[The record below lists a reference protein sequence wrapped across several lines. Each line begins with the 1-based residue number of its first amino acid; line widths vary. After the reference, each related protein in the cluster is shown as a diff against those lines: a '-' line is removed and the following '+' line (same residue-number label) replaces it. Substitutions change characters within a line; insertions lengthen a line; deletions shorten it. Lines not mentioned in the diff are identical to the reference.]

1 MSHTTTLETKIRDK
15 EALKRAVETM
25 RRELGLEVY
34 IEETNSVNLF
44 QGKVSVKNGIAV
56 KLPNWKYPVLID
68 LDTGKIY
75 YDNYGGRWGDE
86 KYLNLLKQIYASQ
99 KILKAIEKQYGTKVA
114 KKVKKQLSEQLKM
127 IRNKPQKIRLEVSL

>member
-1 MSHTTTLETKIRDK
+1 MSHTTTLETKIKDK
-15 EALKRAVETM
+15 GVLKRAVEIM
-25 RRELGLEVY
+25 KKELGLEVY

-44 QGKVSVKNGIAV
+44 QGKISVKNGIAV
-56 KLPNWKYPVLID
+56 RLPNWKYPVLID